1 VYAVPFSSP
10 LPCSLYFN
18 FSTAQPPRASIKQTA
33 QADDLLIL
41 LIYNNKKLP
50 QALPAEA
57 VIFTVYLT
65 TRTGT
70 LALRTT

>member
-10 LPCSLYFN
+10 LPCSLYLN
-18 FSTAQPPRASIKQTA
+18 FSTAQPPRASIKQSA
-33 QADDLLIL
+33 QADGLLFL
-41 LIYNNKKLP
+41 LIYNKKIP